1 LVSKYTNLFRKHLL
15 VESILTDEELAEKEY
30 AEHSFYNFVERAWK
44 HIEGKDF
51 ISGWHVRAM
60 TEHLEAL
67 HKLEIRNLI
76 INLPPRCGKSLITGV
91 CYPAY
96 LWIKDPSLRFLY
108 SSYAQTLSAKDSVA
122 CRRLILS
129 PWYQKLWG
137 SKFSLM
143 RDVNNKLRFDNNHNG
158 YRIASSVGGSNTGLG
173 GDLIISDDANSV
185 TDVESEVTR
194 VAVNDWWDYVMTT
207 RFCNFKTGR
216 RLVIQQRTH
225 SHDLSGHILNKDDDN
240 WVHLRLPME
249 FEKSNRCITIPL
261 PSSGVHKWRDPR
273 LKDKELLWEAGI
285 GKKELDDIKAG
296 FKHDSYRISGQLQQR
311 PAPAGG
317 GILQRDWF
325 QVWKE
330 KDLPELEFV
339 LQSWDTALTSNV
351 NSCFSACTTWGV
363 FEDKGGIKNI
373 ILLSVFREK
382 VEYPD
387 LRKMAVRLAANYDD
401 VYIDDPIIGRNA
413 PDMILIEGKVNGYSL
428 HQDLM
433 AANLPVMLFNPNRHG
448 DKIGR
453 TRLISHIIENGLVW
467 LPTIQ
472 PKCEFLTEDAEILL
486 EAAEFFPKGDSADV
500 IDSMS
505 QALISLK
512 QSGWVYNKQDML
524 PQKTEVWKQQKPYY

>member
-1 LVSKYTNLFRKHLL
+1 MDKR
-15 VESILTDEELAEKEY
+15 EIIEELLARSKAKESLH
-30 AEHSFYNFVERAWK
+30 EFIKQSWI
-44 HIEGKDF
+44 HIEGKTPFTD
-51 ISGWHVRAM
+51 GWHLRAIC
-60 TEHLEAL
+60 EHLEAVSGRQ
-67 HKLEIRNLI
+67 IRNLL
-76 INLPPRCGKSLITGV
+76 INIPPRCTKSSLV
-91 CYPAY
+91 SVMWPAWR
-96 LWIKDPSLRFLY
+96 WIHSPEEQFLFASYAASLSLR
-108 SSYAQTLSAKDSVA
+108 DSVK
-122 CRRLILS
+122 CRRLLMS
-129 PWYQKLWG
+129 PWYHERWG
-137 SKFSLM
+137 NLFRLVGDQNTKG
-143 RDVNNKLRFDNNHNG
+143 RFDNTRNG

-363 FEDKGGIKNI
+363 FEDKGGRFHASISEKFQKKTRSSPR
-373 ILLSVFREK
+373 LLVTF
-382 VEYPD
+382 
-387 LRKMAVRLAANYDD
+387 
-401 VYIDDPIIGRNA
+401 I
-413 PDMILIEGKVNGYSL
+413 SL
-428 HQDLM
+428 HYDTLR
-433 AANLPVMLFNPNRHG
+433 NNFHVVLFH
-448 DKIGR
+448 K
-453 TRLISHIIENGLVW
+453 S
-467 LPTIQ
+467 
-472 PKCEFLTEDAEILL
+472 KLL
-486 EAAEFFPKGDSADV
+486 CV
-500 IDSMS
+500 V
-505 QALISLK
+505 LHLK
-512 QSGWVYNKQDML
+512 
-524 PQKTEVWKQQKPYY
+524 